1 MKTTTIG
8 VFTNRDKAEV
18 VIHDLNTV
26 GVAMDEISCVYINK
40 EGHMK
45 DSQAV
50 DKMESSAVTGTVTGG
65 VIGMIAGLVLANGII
80 PGLGA
85 VLVAGPLVELLG
97 ITAIASTAII
107 GTVGG
112 AIAGGIIGA
121 LVKLGVSDKDAVI
134 YEEHLKKGNI
144 VLVTRTDSNMAK
156 EILTKHDAA
165 EVREYIEV

>member
-1 MKTTTIG
+1 MRTTTIG
-8 VFTNRDKAEV
+8 VFTDRNKTET
-18 VIHDLNTV
+18 VIHDLNTA
-26 GVAMDEISCVYINK
+26 GIAMDEISCVYINK
-40 EGHMK
+40 DGQMK
-45 DSQAV
+45 DSQSTE
-50 DKMESSAVTGTVTGG
+50 KMESSAVTGTVTGG

-97 ITAIASTAII
+97 ITAVVSTTIV
-107 GTVGG
+107 GTVSG

-121 LVKLGVSDKDAVI
+121 LVKLGVADKDAAI
-134 YEEHLKKGNI
+134 YEDYLKKGNI

-156 EILTKHDAA
+156 TILVKHDAT